1 MTKKYNFI
9 FPSLRLENIMKKSLI
24 IIFVSIIFFLNPTTS
39 YSGFLIT
46 LKNDRAIYAE
56 NYEMDGNQ
64 IILYLDTGTMKFAKD
79 EIKSI
84 AQSKRPIEEIEKKEE
99 KISPPKPDEKVKGKE
114 PGSGKEDID
123 QYKKRKIETRTR
135 LDEAKKV
142 YFEATNKEEK
152 DKARKIMLSISKELF
167 ELQEEVKEKNKG
179 TIPTW
184 WQEE

>member
-1 MTKKYNFI
+1 
-9 FPSLRLENIMKKSLI
+9 MKKSLI

-99 KISPPKPDEKVKGKE
+99 AIEKKEEKISPPKPDEKVKGKE
-114 PGSGKEDID
+114 PGSGEEDID

-152 DKARKIMLSISKELF
+152 DKARKIMLSISNELLN
-167 ELQEEVKEKNKG
+167 LQEEVKKKNNG
-179 TIPTW
+179 TLPKW
-184 WQEE
+184 RQEE